1 MVVVM
6 VVVMLMVVVVMMVV
20 VMVVVVMVVMM
31 MVLLMVIYI
40 CIFRVWLEACTGV
53 GALSSWKQKVQIEY
67 DGNFFALS
75 NNNIF
80 ITIILYLSLFQTS
93 TCSRSSW
100 GSWSS
105 WSSSATCSGW
115 KSFFFKIEIHNLIIQ

>member
-1 MVVVM
+1 M
-6 VVVMLMVVVVMMVV
+6 
-20 VMVVVVMVVMM
+20 
-31 MVLLMVIYI
+31 
-40 CIFRVWLEACTGV
+40 
-53 GALSSWKQKVQIEY
+53 
-67 DGNFFALS
+67 S

-105 WSSSATCSGW
+105 RSSWSSSATCSGW
-115 KSFFFKIEIHNLIIQ
+115 KSFDHPLNLIDECSICLSIELNLSIQISIDLNLQIMNLIINSTMMSKILTSCLSTNIWNNFFQEKHQTPFDKRNFRPLLCQIV